1 MYFEKCFMKISNEVY
16 ILIMFLKLVI
26 EVLNYLDE
34 YYIWLK
40 GVFEMN
46 VIFEFLNKVL
56 IKGVI
61 YYD

>member
-1 MYFEKCFMKISNEVY
+1 MCFEKCFMKISNEVY